1 MRIYFYFRDWVKNNE
16 YFKDNVLSL
25 TSYVTGSQ
33 LSRYKKKRRGI
44 IRRKKVDEDELRA
57 PFFKGNTI
65 FNYTVIHNWIRI

>member
-33 LSRYKKKRRGI
+33 LSRYKKKGG
-44 IRRKKVDEDELRA
+44 E
-57 PFFKGNTI
+57 
-65 FNYTVIHNWIRI
+65 